1 MKTNKLL
8 NEIYYEQKATNRNL
22 QKVMNIALMG
32 ILAKITKDAKEKGN
46 ESGFK
51 LCKVGLI
58 LVVAAEAL
66 MIVSEILDFKAKRDE
81 QHLMD
86 LEDEE

>member
-1 MKTNKLL
+1 MKTKKLL

-22 QKVMNIALMG
+22 QKLMNIALMG

-46 ESGFK
+46 ESGFR

-58 LVVAAEAL
+58 LVVAAEML
-66 MIVSEILDFKAKRDE
+66 MVVSEILDFRAKRDE
-81 QHLMD
+81 QKLMD
-86 LEDEE
+86 LENEE